1 MEKWK
6 RDREGREVTARGG
19 DTKVE
24 WEGQMEMEG
33 KMEMEG

>member
-1 MEKWK
+1 MA
-6 RDREGREVTARGG
+6 ARVG

-33 KMEMEG
+33 NGRDEGGRESKREG